1 MSASFPRGYRAG
13 QRAWARTAASVL
25 ALAACCSFA
34 QSPAP
39 AAAERQ
45 APRRI
50 VLADRIIAVVNK
62 EVITEREL
70 ADRLQ
75 RVELDLRGRGTP
87 LPEGDLLRRQVLER
101 LIMDRVQTQFA
112 AEIGVGVDD
121 LQLDQAVARIAEAN
135 KMPLVEFRR
144 AIEADGVPFRRFRE
158 EVRREIVLQRLR
170 EREVDSRISVAE
182 NEVDI
187 YIAEQADKPP
197 ERLEYNLSHV
207 LVRVP
212 EQAGPELIEQRRARA
227 EEAVKRLLAG
237 NDFAQVAA
245 TYSDGPDALQG
256 GSMGW
261 RGEDRL
267 PELFVEALA
276 KLRPGDVSPV
286 LRSPAGFHVLKL
298 VDRRG
303 AGTVKEV
310 EQNRARHI
318 LVRVNELVSESEAR
332 RRLVGVR
339 ERIVNGADFAEMA
352 RAHSDD
358 SSASRGGD
366 LGWVYPGDTVPD
378 FERAMRSL
386 KPGEVSEPVRTP
398 FGFHLIQ
405 VVERR
410 VADVSAERKR
420 VEARRVLRERKVDEA
435 YQEWLRQLRDR
446 SYVELRLDDR

>member
-1 MSASFPRGYRAG
+1 M
-13 QRAWARTAASVL
+13 AATLL
-25 ALAACCSFA
+25 ALAATVPSSMA
-34 QSPAP
+34 QAP
-39 AAAERQ
+39 AERQ
-45 APRRI
+45 SPRRI
-50 VLADRIIAVVNK
+50 VLLDRIIAVVNK

-75 RVELDLRGRGTP
+75 RVELDLRSRGTA
-87 LPEGDLLRRQVLER
+87 LPDSAQLRGQVLER

-112 AEIGVGVDD
+112 SDLGVSVDD
-121 LQLDQAVARIAEAN
+121 LQLDLAVARIAEAN
-135 KMPLVEFRR
+135 KLPLLEFRR
-144 AIEADGVPFRRFRE
+144 AIESDGVPFARFRE

-182 NEVDI
+182 NEVDL
-187 YIAEQADKPP
+187 YMAEQADKPP

-227 EEAVKRLLAG
+227 EEAVKRLQG
-237 NDFAQVAA
+237 GSDFAQVAA
-245 TYSDGPDALQG
+245 SFSDGPDALQG
-256 GSMGW
+256 GSLGW

-267 PELFVEALA
+267 PELFVQAMA
-276 KLRPGDVSPV
+276 KLKPGELAPV

-303 AGTVKEV
+303 AGTVREI

-318 LVRVNELVSESEAR
+318 LIRVNELVSEPEAR
-332 RRLVGVR
+332 RRLGGLR
-339 ERIVNGADFAEMA
+339 ERIVNGADFAELA

-358 SSASRGGD
+358 STASRGGD

-378 FERAMRSL
+378 FERAMRAL
-386 KPGEVSEPVRTP
+386 KPGEVSEPVRSP

-410 VADVSAERKR
+410 IADASAERKR

-446 SYVELRLDDR
+446 AYVELRLEDR

>member
-135 KMPLVEFRR
+135 RMPLVEFRR

-187 YIAEQADKPP
+187 YIAEQAEKPP

-227 EEAVKRLLAG
+227 EEAVKRLQAG

-256 GSMGW
+256 GAMGW

-303 AGTVKEV
+303 AGTVREV